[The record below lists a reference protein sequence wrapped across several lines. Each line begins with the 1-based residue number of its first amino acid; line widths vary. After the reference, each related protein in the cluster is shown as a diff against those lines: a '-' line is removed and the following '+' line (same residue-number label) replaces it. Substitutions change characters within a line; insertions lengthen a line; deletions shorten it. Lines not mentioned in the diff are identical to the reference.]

1 MFKASVGEQITGS
14 RLIISKSVPFSRSK
28 NLHVSEASFCVSV
41 VLPDCR
47 GPMMGS
53 TGKILRYSKNN
64 AQLVR
69 FIMPFPN
76 VVFDLGYAISGFS
89 SVVK

>member
-1 MFKASVGEQITGS
+1 
-14 RLIISKSVPFSRSK
+14 
-28 NLHVSEASFCVSV
+28 VSV

-47 GPMMGS
+47 GPMMAT

-69 FIMPFPN
+69 FIMPFSN
-76 VVFDLGYAISGFS
+76 VVFDLGYAISGFR